1 MLIRNGIKSNNT
13 SPLFVLLAICFTV
26 IVVTAAGC
34 NRIRQKD
41 NTDGS
46 LLLIR
51 DSQIDR
57 LLHIDS
63 LIEPGSLKF
72 TLLENRRDSAFIGDL
87 DFRFASDD
95 ALIFFNKR
103 LNILV
108 IFSYDGK
115 LKKELDLNQLI
126 GFDFK
131 IADIRNN
138 PYSSR
143 IEILDMK
150 NTLYTFSANGDFLG
164 TEEQFKTYPHSLF
177 YPLSDS
183 TYVLYNN
190 FTTNAGKTD
199 PCRFYVL
206 KHFNKTRSWWPLD
219 TSLVIVLPVNN
230 RQFYQSSGE
239 LRFFDPLF
247 PVIYTVSDTGL
258 TPKYRLKYQQFN
270 LTTKN
275 ALDVRSIIKETKF
288 HPVPAMNYFI
298 ESDKYCI
305 MEYILAQHRYSSV
318 CDKATGKSLGVSYFG
333 LGLSNLGVTLYNPL
347 FAKDSKNFLTVLY
360 GEEIIRNKEKHSG
373 FKALEGLKNYD
384 KVLVSFRF
392 K

>member
-1 MLIRNGIKSNNT
+1 MLIRNSIRSNNVHR
-13 SPLFVLLAICFTV
+13 LYVLLALYFI
-26 IVVTAAGC
+26 IILAIPGC
-34 NRIRQKD
+34 NSSHQSGD
-41 NTDGS
+41 TDGS
-46 LLLIR
+46 LLQIR
-51 DSQIDR
+51 DGKIDR
-57 LLHIDS
+57 LLDIDS
-63 LIEPGSLKF
+63 LVEPGSLKF
-72 TLLENRRDSAFIGDL
+72 TSLENSRDSAFISEL
-87 DFRFASDD
+87 ECRFTSDD
-95 ALIFFNKR
+95 GVIFLNKR
-103 LNILV
+103 LNTLV

-126 GFDFK
+126 GFDLK

-138 PYSSR
+138 PYNSH
-143 IEILDMK
+143 IEILDLK
-150 NTLYTFSANGDFLG
+150 NNLYSFSSDGNFLRVH
-164 TEEQFKTYPHSLF
+164 EQLKSYPHSLF

-183 TYVLYNN
+183 AYVLYNN
-190 FTTNAGKTD
+190 FVTNAGKAD
-199 PCRFYVL
+199 ASRFYVL

-219 TSLVIVLPVNN
+219 TSLVIVLPVND
-230 RQFYQSSGE
+230 RQFYQSAGE

-275 ALDVRSIIKETKF
+275 ALDVSSIIKEAKF

-298 ESDKYCI
+298 ESDRYCI
-305 MEYILAQHRYSSV
+305 MEYILGQHRYSSV
-318 CDKATGKSLGVSYFG
+318 CDKASGKSLGVSYFG
-333 LGLSNLGVTLYNPL
+333 LGLSNLGMTLYNPL
-347 FAKDSKNFLTVLY
+347 FAKDSKNFLTVVY
-360 GEEIIRNKEKHSG
+360 GEEIIRNKEKLSD